1 MQQPSLYT
9 QPLMP
14 LCSPR
19 PDLDLCFNRHGGAG
33 TSILAHARVNKS
45 RDRALVYGYIKA
57 AGAFGMTL
65 DELSIMLDRPPN
77 CLSGRFSELKRSG
90 EIIASDTKRE
100 TRTQSWARVY
110 VVAS

>member
-9 QPLMP
+9 QSAIP

-19 PDLDLCFNRHGGAG
+19 PDADLCFNRHGGVE
-33 TSILAHARVNKS
+33 TSVLAHARVRKEH
-45 RDRALVYGYIKA
+45 DRQLVYGYIKA

-90 EIIASDTKRE
+90 EIVASDKKRQ

-110 VVAS
+110 VAA